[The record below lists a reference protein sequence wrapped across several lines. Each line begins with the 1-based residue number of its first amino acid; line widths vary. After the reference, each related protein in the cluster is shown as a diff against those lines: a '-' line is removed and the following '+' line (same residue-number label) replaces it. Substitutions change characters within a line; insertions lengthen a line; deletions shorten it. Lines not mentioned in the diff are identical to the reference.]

1 MKKILKKSFEGIRK
15 SGNQEIMNLYCGEKM
30 RFIPLDAIF
39 AICVSDDD
47 YLLLRDNASNFF
59 IA

>member
-1 MKKILKKSFEGIRK
+1 
-15 SGNQEIMNLYCGEKM
+15 MNLYCGEKM
-30 RFIPLDAIF
+30 RFIPLDATF

-47 YLLLRDNASNFF
+47 CLHLRDNASNFF